1 LTGGTRTTTAEPL
14 GADER
19 VGVVAGAPVY
29 ASGVEARLARFQRGP
44 RARHL
49 PPGGSA
55 SQDARRWVAREVIL
69 EEVVAHELAA
79 RGLCGTTDAAVARLV
94 GIVTEGVTVSE
105 HDIRAYY
112 ERNADLY
119 RRPEMRL
126 ARQIVVADEP
136 AAIDIVRRLAC
147 GDEMVALA
155 HSFSIDRGS
164 AVHGG
169 DLGWITRLQFAGPLG
184 EQIFDARVGATVGPI
199 RTEHGWHVVRV
210 ESATPS
216 SVAGYNEV
224 RGAIEAELLAAARAS
239 AFGEWL
245 EGRWNALVQLE
256 PAFSH
261 PADPSTGLPSHRH

>member
-1 LTGGTRTTTAEPL
+1 LTGGTRRTTAEPI

-29 ASGVEARLARFQRGP
+29 ASGVEARLARFRRGP

-55 SQDARRWVAREVIL
+55 SEDARRWVAREVIL
-69 EEVVAHELAA
+69 EQVVAHELAA
-79 RGLCGTTDAAVARLV
+79 RGLGDMTDAAVARLV
-94 GIVTEGVTVSE
+94 GIVTDGVTVSE
-105 HDIRAYY
+105 PEIRAYY

-119 RRPEMRL
+119 RRPDMRL
-126 ARQIVVADEP
+126 ARQIVVSDEP
-136 AAIDIVRRLAC
+136 AALDIVRRLAC
-147 GDEMVALA
+147 GDDIVALA
-155 HSFSIDRGS
+155 RAYSTDRGS

-184 EQIFDARVGATVGPI
+184 ELIFDARVGGIVGPI

-210 ESATPS
+210 ESAAPS
-216 SVAGYNEV
+216 SVAGYDEV
-224 RGAIEAELLAAARAS
+224 RDAIEAELLAAARAS

-245 EGRWNALVQLE
+245 EGRWHALVQLE

-261 PADPSTGLPSHRH
+261 PADPSTGLASHRH